1 MKTSAPVWLLP
12 HAAETPELK
21 NAFGASFFPKNP
33 TCLSLRIYTCRHAQI
48 VYDQLKPL
56 YDEAYHGLESVF
68 QKLYQLSNGRRPDSA
83 VPAPDILRGQDSV

>member
-1 MKTSAPVWLLP
+1 MPSVPRFFQKILPVFRFGFT
-12 HAAETPELK
+12 HA
-21 NAFGASFFPKNP
+21 
-33 TCLSLRIYTCRHAQI
+33 AQI